1 MKIQKPN
8 TSFQIVAHRGL
19 SQKYPEN
26 TLEGFKAALMQHIDM
41 LEIDVHFTKDKHLVV
56 IHDDSIDRTSN
67 QKGKVKDF
75 TLEELKQFDFGI
87 KHGESFKNTCISTFS
102 EVLSLFKNYSKT
114 LLIEIK
120 KPEQYP
126 GIEKALLEEL
136 DKFQIP
142 SHRVI
147 IQSFDVESVKRM
159 SEYTKKY
166 VLGVLISKKQYWY
179 KQPDFEN
186 IASFAQ
192 FINPNY
198 KLINKKFIKRA
209 HEHHLKVIP
218 YTVNNEKDVKK
229 LIHLG
234 VDGIISDIP
243 DDIFKL

>member
-26 TLEGFKAALMQHIDM
+26 TVEGFKAALMQHIDM
-41 LEIDVHFTKDKHLVV
+41 LEIDVHFTKDKQLVV

-87 KHGESFKNTCISTFS
+87 RHGETFKILYLLLAKYF
-102 EVLSLFKNYSKT
+102 LLFKNYSKT
-114 LLIEIK
+114 LLIEI

-142 SHRVI
+142 LIESLFSHLMWKVL
-147 IQSFDVESVKRM
+147 KRM

-166 VLGVLISKKQYWY
+166 ALV
-179 KQPDFEN
+179 F
-186 IASFAQ
+186 
-192 FINPNY
+192 
-198 KLINKKFIKRA
+198 
-209 HEHHLKVIP
+209 
-218 YTVNNEKDVKK
+218 
-229 LIHLG
+229 
-234 VDGIISDIP
+234 
-243 DDIFKL
+243 